1 MGNTNSRGGS
11 SSANNT
17 KNDNNKLEAVLLPL
31 AISGDVDKVKAAVES
46 FRESAKQAASDPP
59 ITLQDFVDCQD
70 PVEGNT
76 ALHGAVF
83 GGHLEVVQY
92 LINECG
98 ASMEIANKLGCF
110 PVWLA
115 AGYNHT
121 AVLEFLWEKMVDS
134 PITKQKEALIRAN
147 TTGDTPLIAGAS
159 RSNVEACRL
168 LLSYA
173 TTCCVVHDV
182 TSAANHNGDTPLTVA
197 MVASPEPNLELIDLL
212 LSHSSDE
219 VINTPNKKGLT
230 SLLLACERDN
240 VALLKKLLDSSS
252 SSSSSNADELI
263 GDSTGSS
270 PLAVAAFCG
279 SKDALVYLL
288 EKHSNDSHEERALF
302 LEQPNDNGC
311 TPLWLAARSG
321 RPEVVKLLLD
331 AGADPTIT
339 NKDGLSPEDAAKKYE
354 RVAVLALFQGA

>member
-1 MGNTNSRGGS
+1 MGNTNARGGS
-11 SSANNT
+11 SSANSNNN
-17 KNDNNKLEAVLLPL
+17 KNKLEAVLLPL

-46 FRESAKQAASDPP
+46 FRESAKQEATDPP

-92 LINECG
+92 LIKECG

-121 AVLEFLWEKMVDS
+121 AVLEFLWETMVDS
-134 PITKQKEALIRAN
+134 PTTKQKEALVRAN

-173 TTCCVVHDV
+173 TTCGVVHNV

-197 MVASPEPNLELIDLL
+197 MVAPPEPNLELIDLL
-212 LSHSSDE
+212 LSHSSEE

-252 SSSSSNADELI
+252 SSNSNADELI
-263 GDSTGSS
+263 GDATGSS

-339 NKDGLSPEDAAKKYE
+339 NKDGLSPVDAAKKYE
-354 RVAVLALFQGA
+354 RVAVLALFQGV